1 MKTGTPQTMSEIVC
15 RWLYD
20 YQFFQGIDGPQ
31 TRSSHEEAAL
41 LWTDLPDER
50 SDRTPLNVPV
60 KSYAELMAAYSTAG
74 EGFHVACIEK
84 CYGCVIPMAF
94 QCSIALPRRVRY

>member
-1 MKTGTPQTMSEIVC
+1 MGPKRAAPMKKPHCYGLICLMSEAI
-15 RWLYD
+15 
-20 YQFFQGIDGPQ
+20 
-31 TRSSHEEAAL
+31 
-41 LWTDLPDER
+41 ER
-50 SDRTPLNVPV
+50 PLNVPV